1 MPLPYYNNIPQPAE
15 FKDESQPL
23 MLANFAALTSFG
35 NGYCDLPV
43 VGSQPPTLPLT
54 SLYDDAIY
62 TFPCTQTGI
71 PELYVHAQNYGSI
84 SGMPVT
90 REIPITASTLSQGAP
105 VAGQDGWTMLSSGL
119 IMQWFKTPTPGQ
131 GFATITPPVIPFT
144 ISKILSVQITPHAFN
159 PSVTPPDYD
168 IAVTLL
174 YYNSP
179 AVTFNA
185 YFSNRTS
192 TGPAT
197 NPFYAQVLLIG
208 AI

>member
-1 MPLPYYNNIPQPAE
+1 MPYYNNIPQGSD

-54 SLYDDAIY
+54 SLYDDAVY
-62 TFPCTQTGI
+62 TFVCPQTAI
-71 PELYVHAQNYGSI
+71 PELYVHAQNYGSTSI
-84 SGMPVT
+84 SPVT
-90 REIPITASTLSQGAP
+90 REIPITASTLSKGAA
-105 VAGQDGWTMLSSGL
+105 VAGQDGWTMLPSGL
-119 IMQWFKTPTPGQ
+119 IMQWFKTPNAEQ
-131 GFATITPPVIPFT
+131 GYATITPPVIPFT
-144 ISKILSVQITPHAFN
+144 ISQILSVQITPFAFN
-159 PSVTPPDYD
+159 SSLTNPDYD

-192 TGPAT
+192 TGPST
-197 NPFYAQVLLIG
+197 NPFYGQVLLIG

>member
-1 MPLPYYNNIPQPAE
+1 MPYYNSIPQGSD

-54 SLYDDAIY
+54 SQYDNALY
-62 TFPCTQTGI
+62 TFVCPQTNI
-71 PELYVHAQNYGSI
+71 PELYVHRQLAGSTSI
-84 SGMPVT
+84 SPVT
-90 REIPITASTLSQGAP
+90 SEVPMTASSLSLGTPGAGGAGFTLLP
-105 VAGQDGWTMLSSGL
+105 SGL
-119 IMQWFKTPTPGQ
+119 VMQWFKTSALQ
-131 GFATITPPVIPFT
+131 GFQTITPPIIPFT
-144 ISKILSVQITPHAFN
+144 ISKIVSVQITPFAFN
-159 PSVTPPDYD
+159 SSTGPTDYD

-197 NPFYAQVLLIG
+197 NPFMAQVLLIG

>member
-1 MPLPYYNNIPQPAE
+1 MPYYNNIPQGSD

-54 SLYDDAIY
+54 SQYDDAIY
-62 TFPCTQTGI
+62 TFPCPQTAI
-71 PELYVHAQNYGSI
+71 PELYVHAQNYGSTSI
-84 SGMPVT
+84 SPVT
-90 REIPITASTLSQGAP
+90 REIPITASTLSLGAAT
-105 VAGQDGWTMLSSGL
+105 AGQAGWTMLPSGL
-119 IMQWFKTPTPGQ
+119 IMQWFKTSALQ
-131 GFATITPPVIPFT
+131 GFQTITPPIIPFT
-144 ISKILSVQITPHAFN
+144 ISKIVSVQITPFAFN
-159 PSVTPPDYD
+159 SSTGPTDYD

-197 NPFYAQVLLIG
+197 NPFMAQVLLIG